1 MQPSL
6 SFLRKHLIL
15 ISLARGLIFWYA
27 IEKLF
32 EVHIGMT
39 AQQIVLVGVLAQG
52 SKVLFE
58 LPTSVFADRWNRR
71 NMLLAAEALMILCS
85 IILGT
90 ASSITGYI
98 IGALVWALS
107 DALASGVLEAFAY
120 DSLKATGNTSHFK
133 KVYTRMTSCH
143 LVSLAV
149 AGVVAG
155 VLSMYFNLRVPFFL
169 ATIPLLFSMVLLLRL
184 KEPPLKR
191 TTEMAMSWV
200 GHIGGAFK
208 IMAGSKL
215 RWPATIYISLFGFLH
230 IWFEYYQ
237 LVGIDIKLGSF
248 LFGLLI
254 TILTLGMAVGSEI
267 AHHRGGTKRIV
278 LLVWLVLMV
287 THLVGL
293 RFGTPV
299 AAFISLF
306 ITFVALQLQGIY
318 LSVHVQDNIPSE
330 RRATIMSIM
339 STMGYVWFFA
349 LAGLFVLVL
358 EPLGI
363 RGALSIASLPMLVLG
378 AIDLARGLPWA
389 HGKRSTEPLD
399 DELGVPKLA

>member
-27 IEKLF
+27 IERLF
-32 EVHIGMT
+32 QIHIGISI
-39 AQQIVLVGVLAQG
+39 QQIVLIGILAQG

-85 IILGT
+85 VILGT
-90 ASSITGYI
+90 AGSITGYI
-98 IGALVWALS
+98 VGALVWALS

-120 DSLKATGNTSHFK
+120 DSLKASGHTSQFK
-133 KVYTRMTSCH
+133 KVYTRMTSAH
-143 LVSLAV
+143 LVGLAT
-149 AGVVAG
+149 AGVIAG
-155 VLSMYFNLRVPFFL
+155 VLSLYFNLRVPFFL
-169 ATIPLLFSMVLLLRL
+169 STIPLLFSMALLLRL

-200 GHIGGAFK
+200 GHVGGAFK
-208 IMAGSKL
+208 IMASSKL

-230 IWFEYYQ
+230 VWYEYYQ

-254 TILTLGMAVGSEI
+254 TILTLGMALGSEI
-267 AHHRGGTKRIV
+267 AHHKGGSKRMV

-287 THLVGL
+287 THIIGL
-293 RFGTPV
+293 RFGTPL

-306 ITFVALQLQGIY
+306 ITFVALKLQEIY

-339 STMGYVWFFA
+339 STVGYVWFFA

-363 RGALSIASLPMLVLG
+363 RGALTVASLPMITLG
-378 AIDLARGLPWA
+378 VIDLVRGMPWA
-389 HGKRSTEPLD
+389 HGKRSTQPLD
-399 DELGVPKLA
+399 DELGKPGD